1 MTFTAN
7 PNDHGYE
14 ETPPNGA
21 EPRERAMTRMK
32 LIALAGVLAALMG
45 TATMAAAGG
54 GLERLYV
61 LDCGTNLGKDQSRWS
76 PGVNEG
82 KPIDFSDNC
91 YLIRHAK
98 GLLLWDTGIPDA
110 VAAMP
115 DGMVV
120 ANGAIIQRRAKTL
133 AAQLAEIGVKPAD
146 VTYVAV
152 SHTHGD
158 HVGNL
163 PLFPS
168 STILIQGAEYD
179 WAMTQPTKPAFAATQ
194 KIEKLTGDRDVFGD
208 GSVTILSTPG
218 HTPGH
223 QALLVQLPRTG
234 AIILSGD
241 AVHFR
246 DNWENRR
253 VPSMNSN
260 RDQTLASME
269 RIATV
274 LEEKKAQLWINH
286 DKPQSAG
293 LRHAPAYYE

>member
-1 MTFTAN
+1 MRT
-7 PNDHGYE
+7 
-14 ETPPNGA
+14 
-21 EPRERAMTRMK
+21 K
-32 LIALAGVLAALMG
+32 LIVLAAILAVLTGAAMVMG
-45 TATMAAAGG
+45 AAS

-61 LDCGTNLGKDQSRWS
+61 LHCGQNIGKDQSRWS

-82 KPIDFSDNC
+82 KAIEFSDNC

-98 GLLLWDTGIPDA
+98 GLLLWDTGVPDA
-110 VAAMP
+110 VATMP

-120 ANGAIIQRRAKTL
+120 ANGAITYRRTTTL
-133 AAQLAEIGVKPAD
+133 AAQLTALGVKPAD

-158 HVGNL
+158 HVGNIAQ
-163 PLFPS
+163 FPS

-194 KIEKLTGDRDVFGD
+194 NIEKVAGDRDVFGD

-223 QALLVQLPRTG
+223 QSLLVLLPKTG
-234 AIILSGD
+234 ALVLSGD

-246 DNWENRR
+246 DNWEQRR
-253 VPSMNSN
+253 VPSMNFN
-260 RDQTLASME
+260 RDQTLASLQ

-274 LEEKKAQLWINH
+274 LAEHKGQLWINH
-286 DKPQSAG
+286 DKPQSDQ
-293 LRHAPAYYE
+293 LKYAPQYYE